1 MSVVLHE
8 LSDSPA
14 GDLVAAVAS
23 GILLPAWA
31 VILAMRSDRIHPDPS
46 AAA

>member
-14 GDLVAAVAS
+14 GDLIAAVAS

-31 VILAMRSDRIHPDPS
+31 IILAMRSDRIRADPS
-46 AAA
+46 EAA